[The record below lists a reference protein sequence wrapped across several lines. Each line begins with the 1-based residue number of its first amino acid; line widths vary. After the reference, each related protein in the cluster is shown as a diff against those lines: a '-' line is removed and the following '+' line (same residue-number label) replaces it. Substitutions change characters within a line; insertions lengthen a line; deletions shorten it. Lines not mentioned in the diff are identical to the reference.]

1 MRLID
6 ADKLQQDLIDQ
17 IDWLRK
23 QDYELYCAIG
33 DDITFCIDKQPTAY
47 DVDEVLKQL
56 EDEKSHISLLDDEL
70 EVYKSAIDD
79 AIEIVKADGMN
90 NNSKTSD

>member
-6 ADKLQQDLIDQ
+6 ADEFKRQ
-17 IDWLRK
+17 IAGMAIVNGYSAQK
-23 QDYELYCAIG
+23 ANKMCEL
-33 DDITFCIDKQPTAY
+33 IDKQPTDY
-47 DVDEVLKQL
+47 DVDKVLKQL

-79 AIEIVKADGMN
+79 AIEIVKAGGMN